1 VKSNPFRIEITMASI
16 IDNDPIIDSLLDEL
30 RAQLNA
36 LNDLHHPVYP
46 ANPRRIAELEARIA
60 ELKASLTARKTLL
73 RSA

>member
-1 VKSNPFRIEITMASI
+1 MASI